1 MTMLKKIFF
10 VLVLFVSLTT
20 FGQELPYQWSVETSS
35 VADHNQEGQI
45 LVKLKCT
52 VDSSWHIYPT
62 VVNGELGYPTT
73 IKFAPSIS
81 YQLIGELNEP
91 LAIEKYDSLLEE
103 TIRFL
108 EGEVVFTQLIERKS
122 TEAFLL
128 NVSIETQACQES
140 GNCTRPEISVHQLEI
155 RPGSADDKTWFWYLI
170 GGLAA
175 GFLAL
180 LTPCVFPMIP
190 LTVTFFTKQSE
201 SKRGGVLKAFI
212 YGLSIV
218 VIYVV
223 LGFSVAALVG
233 GEALN
238 QMASSVLFN
247 LLFFVILI
255 VFAISFLGFF
265 EITLP
270 ASFVNKMDAKGD
282 KGGWIGIFFMAFALV
297 LVSFSC
303 TGPLIGTLLIE
314 AVQGGVLAPI
324 MGMLGF
330 SLALALPFTLFAIF
344 PNWMNGLPKSGGWLN
359 AVKVCLGFLE
369 LALAL
374 KFLSNADLVH
384 QANLLPRE
392 VFLAIWVVLFG
403 LLAIYLLGWIRFKHD
418 SKMGKL
424 SVGRKIVAGFF
435 IAFTVYLTTGF
446 FGNSLNLLSGVL
458 PPIHYSWFATESKDD
473 EGRTIKHCPNDL
485 TCYHDYQTALSIA
498 KKQQKPLLVDF
509 TGWTCTNCRAV
520 EQSIWSVPVID
531 SLIRNEYVLVSL
543 YVDSRKKLPKNQRFI
558 SKRNN
563 KEVITYGDLWTDL
576 EVSKFKEFTQ
586 PLYVLLD
593 SNERLLAPKHSYPT
607 TAKKYQQFLERGLTN
622 YQGVVAK

>member
-1 MTMLKKIFF
+1 MTMLKKRFF

-73 IKFAPSIS
+73 IKFTPSIS

-140 GNCTRPEISVHQLEI
+140 GNCTRPEISIRQLEI

-238 QMASSVLFN
+238 QMASSVVFN

-330 SLALALPFTLFAIF
+330 SLALALPFTLFAVF

-418 SKMGKL
+418 SKLGKL

-435 IAFTVYLTTGF
+435 IVFTVYLTTGF

-473 EGRTIKHCPNDL
+473 EGRTIEHCPNDL